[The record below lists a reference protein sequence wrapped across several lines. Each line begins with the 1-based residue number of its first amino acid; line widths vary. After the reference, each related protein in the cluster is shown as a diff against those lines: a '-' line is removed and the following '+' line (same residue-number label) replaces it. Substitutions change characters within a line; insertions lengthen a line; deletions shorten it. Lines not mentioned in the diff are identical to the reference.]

1 MNDAKIRGKLEM
13 LTGEDNDIRKKL
25 EDFIEDQANVDDKQN
40 KDLVSKRRHLEGARA
55 KTWQVLVE
63 STC

>member
-25 EDFIEDQANVDDKQN
+25 EGKEDCSCHLNALKQALN
-40 KDLVSKRRHLEGARA
+40 DLPFSGAAR
-55 KTWQVLVE
+55 
-63 STC
+63 

>member
-40 KDLVSKRRHLEGARA
+40 KDLVSKRRHLEGARI